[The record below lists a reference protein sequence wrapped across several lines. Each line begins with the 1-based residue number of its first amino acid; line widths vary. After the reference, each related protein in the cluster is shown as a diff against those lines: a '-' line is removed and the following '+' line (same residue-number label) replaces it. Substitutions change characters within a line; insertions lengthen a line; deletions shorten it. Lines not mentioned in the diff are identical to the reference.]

1 MSQVKIESHEV
12 RFTNQCARAS
22 QTFQAI
28 KVKETVVQPKG
39 NSLNNENDEKI
50 GSAKNK
56 YLEVTYSDAPFTN
69 YPLQLTKYLAEKYQ
83 LQPGVRLLDIG
94 CGRGEFLNGFIKLG
108 IMGYGFDQSDLAKT
122 NCPTASIEVGDIE
135 KRLPYEDNFF
145 DVIYNKS
152 VIEHFYY
159 PERILMEIHR
169 ILQPGGLLITMTP
182 DWSRNLIHFHEDF
195 THRTPFTIK
204 SLDAINRVCNF
215 SSTHTERFTQLPIV
229 WKFPLIKIV
238 TLLCRKLVPD
248 RMKKYSKFVRF
259 SKEIM
264 LISVARK

>member
-1 MSQVKIESHEV
+1 ML
-12 RFTNQCARAS
+12 FTKQYSRAPH
-22 QTFQAI
+22 TYQAV
-28 KVKETVVQPKG
+28 KVKANLIQSKG
-39 NSLNNENDEKI
+39 HSLSYEKI
-50 GSAKNK
+50 SDAKNK
-56 YLEVTYSDAPFTN
+56 YLEVTYGDVPFTS

-83 LQPGVRLLDIG
+83 IQPGVRLLDIG

-108 IMGYGFDQSDLAKT
+108 INGYGFDQSDLAKIT
-122 NCPTASIEVGDIE
+122 CPTASIEVGDIE

-169 ILQPGGLLITMTP
+169 ILKPRGLLITMTP
-182 DWSRNLIHFHEDF
+182 DWSRNLVNFHDDF

-215 SSTHTERFTQLPIV
+215 SSTHTERFIQLPIV
-229 WKFPLIKIV
+229 WKFPVLKFA
-238 TLLCRKLVPD
+238 TFLCRKLTPD
-248 RMKKYSKFVRF
+248 RLKKQSKFLRF

-264 LISVARK
+264 LISAARK